1 MAHKKGQGSV
11 RNGRDSN
18 GARRG
23 IKAYGGEV
31 VKAGSIIVRQCG
43 TKFHPGQN
51 VLMGRDNTL
60 FAKVGGRVDFGA
72 RSRVNV
78 VPGE

>member
-11 RNGRDSN
+11 RNGRDSH
-18 GARRG
+18 GQRRG
-23 IKAYGGEV
+23 IKAYGGEL
-31 VKAGSIIVRQCG
+31 VKPGSIIVRQCG

-51 VLMGRDNTL
+51 VLMGHDNTL
-60 FAKVGGRVDFGA
+60 FAKVGGRVEFGT
-72 RSRVNV
+72 RRRVNV